1 MAQSGIVT
9 FLFTDLVQS
18 TAQLESAGDEAGN
31 SLFSSHHK
39 LLTQAVSANGGEEL
53 EWLGDGILAAFSSAS
68 DAVRCAIR
76 VQQTARRPSPGA
88 RFDIRIGIHTGE
100 AIRRETGYFGT
111 PIVTARRLCDRADAG
126 QILCSKVIQ
135 DFLAARRGFEFR
147 DVGPLQLKGL
157 EAPVPTTE
165 VIYERNDAAALL
177 NRTPFVGREAQVQRL
192 TAKLEETC
200 NGRGAVTML
209 LGEPGIGKTRM
220 LEEFI
225 ELAREHGAMVVRG
238 ACYDGEWQRPYGP
251 FAEVLLDYARK
262 ADSEELKFFAK
273 SAPTLARIAPAL
285 RDRLGHIVEPT
296 AVDKDEERFRLFDAV
311 SQLLIE
317 ISHRRPLVVVLDD
330 LHWADR
336 GTVAMLSHVA
346 HFVSGNAI
354 LMIGAY
360 RDAEVDRKHPLMGAV
375 SAIRRLKN
383 SEALALKGLASEAV
397 TDLLGIIGDEE
408 PPKEL
413 VRVLTA
419 ETGGNPF
426 FIREVLLHLRE
437 EGKILA
443 GGQGWKIPINRLEL
457 GVTEGVREVVR
468 QRLLR
473 LSDEA
478 NRLLTVGA
486 AFNGSFS
493 FQVASAVA
501 ELDEQAALSAL
512 DEALEAQL
520 LRPGA
525 HADTFDFTHA
535 LIRHTLYE
543 ELNPARR
550 VRQHRRIA
558 EQMERAWGE
567 LAVDHAAEVAYHFWR
582 SAATTGAERGVAY
595 AIAAA
600 DNAETAFAHDEVAA
614 FLRIALELL
623 PRNDPRRPRLLAR
636 LGLAL
641 IWTLNGEEALKIIR
655 EAGELIAGAEG
666 TEAGAEYYEQ
676 NARAMFNAG
685 LSRGAWDL
693 ASEGMRHIGDRRDIT
708 WASLFEIDINRA
720 EAEDDTNP
728 GIRTD
733 SRENRELRD
742 VLRQLPRAQ
751 LKARNIDPIFLSREE
766 ILNDPDP
773 SPVALFMHAAD
784 FRASLPIW
792 QRDAA
797 DNERRGAFAKAMRGW
812 GSVARCHI
820 SLGDFTAAQAAL
832 DRTMALSARIAGPW
846 FGVLGLI
853 AARAEF
859 CHATNEHWKELLAEA
874 ASQALIQGPI
884 AESKWGAAMI
894 NAYLAYA
901 FANLDQTQQAMQ
913 RVALLPTAL
922 ERGTPWATTYCAT
935 ACIGT
940 AALWRLNRSE
950 HAEVFEKNIRAKV
963 IAPDFRYPLSDGR
976 LSLARLCALQGR
988 YDEASEWLAK
998 ARATL
1003 DEQGARTLRAI
1014 CDYDEGLMFQRRG
1027 ASGDEQR
1034 AHPYIEAARRQFG
1047 ALGMTGWLRRTDQLE
1062 ASGRS
1067 GAIGV
1072 DNSMS

>member
-18 TAQLESAGDEAGN
+18 TQHLQSAGDEAGQG
-31 SLFSSHHK
+31 LFHAHHK
-39 LLTQAVSANGGEEL
+39 MMTQAVTANGGEEL
-53 EWLGDGILAAFSSAS
+53 EWLGDGILAAFPSAS

-76 VQQTARRPSPGA
+76 VQQTARRPSA
-88 RFDIRIGIHTGE
+88 DTRFEIRIGIHAGE
-100 AIRRETGYFGT
+100 AMRRESGYFGT
-111 PIVTARRLCDRADAG
+111 PIVTARRLCDRAGAG
-126 QILCSKVIQ
+126 QIFCSKLIQ

-147 DVGPLQLKGL
+147 DLGNLQLKGL
-157 EAPVPTTE
+157 EAPVSTSE

-200 NGRGAVTML
+200 NGRGSVAML

-220 LEEFI
+220 LEEFSD
-225 ELAREHGAMVVRG
+225 LAREHGAIVLRG

-251 FAEVLLDYARK
+251 FAEILLDYSRK
-262 ADSEELKFFAK
+262 ANPDELKFLET
-273 SAPTLARIAPAL
+273 SAPTLARITPAL
-285 RDRLGHIVEPT
+285 RDRLGHIVEPV

-317 ISHRRPLVVVLDD
+317 ISQRRPLVVVVDD

-346 HFVSGNAI
+346 HFVPGNPI
-354 LMIGAY
+354 LLIGAY

-375 SAIRRLKN
+375 TAIRRLRN
-383 SEALALKGLASEAV
+383 SESLQLKGLGSEEV
-397 TDLLGIIGDEE
+397 TDLLGIIGDEK
-408 PPKEL
+408 PPPEL
-413 VRVLTA
+413 VSALTA

-437 EGKILA
+437 EGKILSQ
-443 GGQGWKIPINRLEL
+443 GQGWNLPAGRLEL

-486 AFNGSFS
+486 AFNGAFN
-493 FQVASAVA
+493 FEVAAAVA
-501 ELDEQAALSAL
+501 ELDEQAALAAL

-520 LRPGA
+520 LRPGVR
-525 HADTFDFTHA
+525 ADTFDFTHA

-543 ELNPARR
+543 EQNPSRR

-582 SAATTGAERGVAY
+582 SAAASGAERGVEY
-595 AIAAA
+595 ALAAA
-600 DNAETAFAHDEVAA
+600 DNAEAAFAHDEVAA

-623 PRNDPRRPRLLAR
+623 PRQDARRGRLLAR

-641 IWTLNGEEALKIIR
+641 TWTLNGEEALKNVL
-655 EAGELIAGAEG
+655 EAGQLIVAAEG
-666 TEAGAEYYEQ
+666 ADAAVEYYEQ

-685 LSRGAWDL
+685 LTRGAWEL
-693 ASEGMRHIGDRRDIT
+693 AREGLCHIGERRDIT
-708 WASLFEIDINRA
+708 WVSLYEIDINRI
-720 EAEDDTNP
+720 EAEDESNP

-733 SRENRELRD
+733 SPENQALKD

-751 LKARNIDPIFLSREE
+751 LRARTIDPIFLSRDE
-766 ILNDPDP
+766 ILNDPSP
-773 SPVALFMHAAD
+773 SPTALFMHAGD
-784 FRASLPIW
+784 FRASLPVW
-792 QRDAA
+792 QQEAA
-797 DNERRGAFAKAMRGW
+797 DCERRGAFAKAMRGW

-820 SLGDFTAAQAAL
+820 SLGELTVARAAL
-832 DRTMALSARIAGPW
+832 DRTAALSARIAGPW
-846 FGVLGLI
+846 FGVLGLV
-853 AARAEF
+853 AARADF
-859 CHATNEHWKELLAEA
+859 CHATDEGWKELLADA
-874 ASQALIQGPI
+874 ASQALIQGPT

-894 NAYLAYA
+894 NAYLAYSMA
-901 FANLDQTQQAMQ
+901 SIEQVQAAMQ
-913 RVALLPTAL
+913 RVAMLPAAL
-922 ERGTPWATTYCAT
+922 ERGTSWATTYCAT
-935 ACIGT
+935 ACMAT
-940 AALWRLNRSE
+940 AALWRLNRADY
-950 HAEVFEKNIRAKV
+950 AEVVEQSIRTKV

-988 YDEASEWLAK
+988 YDEATEWFAK
-998 ARATL
+998 ARVVL

-1014 CDYDEGLMFQRRG
+1014 SDFDEALMYLRRG
-1027 ASGDEQR
+1027 RTDDDER
-1034 AHPYIEAARRQFG
+1034 AQPFLDVARAQFT
-1047 ALGMTGWLRRTDQLE
+1047 AIGMIGWLRRLE
-1062 ASGRS
+1062 KLPGRPPGEAVARATS
-1067 GAIGV
+1067 
-1072 DNSMS
+1072 